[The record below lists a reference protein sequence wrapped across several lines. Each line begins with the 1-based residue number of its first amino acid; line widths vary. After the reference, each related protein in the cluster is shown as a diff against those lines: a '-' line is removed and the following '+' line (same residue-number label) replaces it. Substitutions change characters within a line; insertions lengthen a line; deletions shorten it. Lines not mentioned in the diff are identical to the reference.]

1 MEEKGV
7 MGYIME
13 LKYMDWLT
21 KREGGLMMDDI
32 AVSLLLSG
40 KTYSN
45 DTFSYNFRKT
55 INDKLVVWGLA
66 S

>member
-1 MEEKGV
+1 MMEN
-7 MGYIME
+7 E
-13 LKYMDWLT
+13 LKYMDRLT

-55 INDKLVVWGLA
+55 INDKLVV
-66 S
+66 

>member
-13 LKYMDWLT
+13 LKYMDRLT
-21 KREGGLMMDDI
+21 RREGGLKMDDI

-40 KTYSN
+40 KTYFN
-45 DTFSYNFRKT
+45 
-55 INDKLVVWGLA
+55 
-66 S
+66 